1 MRPNTEI
8 SNVLR
13 ALPPGIKF
21 AFGLLFFMT
30 MSFIQA
36 ETAEGQGCPCGCSGT
51 CRFGLGAGT
60 SNEIDVRINSRWNN
74 TATDGATTPAGD
86 AVTLTWGIAAEG
98 SPIGDAFGA
107 NTGPEGSSF
116 IDFLDN
122 VTNRDTNSTGGAD
135 LTQRNWFSLFEDSV
149 NRISQVSGVT
159 FDFESNDDGAP
170 LFTAP
175 PGGGLFAGPA
185 GVLGTRADIRI
196 GGRSVDGQTGGN
208 TLAFAFPANIGETVF
223 DTDNVNFYSGTA
235 NDSVGFRNVLT
246 HELFHA
252 LGISHVDS
260 AGGASF
266 LLNPTINTSFD
277 GPQLDDILVLQRNY
291 GDFLESSNNQLGN
304 DSIATATVL
313 GVLSDNNPL
322 SAGQEVD
329 DTVIGFNEVGFV
341 SINDAT
347 DVDVFEFSLSQL
359 SDVTIDLSPEGASY
373 LQGVENGAL
382 ETINTLALND
392 LALQLFDSNG
402 NLLAAADN
410 VGVGLN
416 ESIFQTLNAG
426 TFFVEV
432 TGASDEI
439 QLFTLGIS
447 SVAAVPEP
455 GSVLIVAGLF
465 GFLQIRRRR
474 N

>member
-1 MRPNTEI
+1 M
-8 SNVLR
+8 
-13 ALPPGIKF
+13 
-21 AFGLLFFMT
+21 
-30 MSFIQA
+30 
-36 ETAEGQGCPCGCSGT
+36 
-51 CRFGLGAGT
+51 
-60 SNEIDVRINSRWNN
+60 
-74 TATDGATTPAGD
+74 
-86 AVTLTWGIAAEG
+86 
-98 SPIGDAFGA
+98 
-107 NTGPEGSSF
+107 
-116 IDFLDN
+116 
-122 VTNRDTNSTGGAD
+122 
-135 LTQRNWFSLFEDSV
+135 
-149 NRISQVSGVT
+149 
-159 FDFESNDDGAP
+159 
-170 LFTAP
+170 
-175 PGGGLFAGPA
+175 
-185 GVLGTRADIRI
+185 
-196 GGRSVDGQTGGN
+196 
-208 TLAFAFPANIGETVF
+208 
-223 DTDNVNFYSGTA
+223 
-235 NDSVGFRNVLT
+235 
-246 HELFHA
+246 
-252 LGISHVDS
+252 GISHVDS
-260 AGGASF
+260 AGASF
-266 LLNPTINTSFD
+266 LLNPTINSSFD

-313 GVLSDNNPL
+313 GLLSDTNPL

-329 DTVIGFNEVGFV
+329 DTVIGFDEVGFV

-432 TGASDEI
+432 TGSSDEI

-447 SVAAVPEP
+447 SIAAVPEP
-455 GSVLIVAGLF
+455 GSVLLVAGLF
-465 GFLQIRRRR
+465 GYLQIRRRR